1 MANKLIKRRYNNLL
15 TARRNYFSPGGSLLG
30 DILNIP
36 GIQGIVGQNPLDSIN
51 LKNFG
56 STQAIHNVAD
66 LRNSVG
72 TAYTAPKAPSK
83 VGEFFKNHKGLTK
96 AIGSAVGQ
104 VGGGLIGGGL
114 QSGAGNVL
122 QGLSGIASAIPGPW
136 GAVASAAL
144 STAGGLVNRMFGSKM
159 NTENIAK
166 VEANINELNN
176 FTSNASDFDTLSSN
190 WANAATGMTFDND
203 FIGKDGWFSHKA
215 RDKANSLRDQIETGE
230 AWVQN
235 ALNNNASNISETQ
248 MQNLLANYAAYGG
261 PLFAEGGR
269 IHIKPENRGKF
280 TETKRRTGKTTEE
293 LTHSKNPL
301 TRKRAIFA
309 QNAKKWHHAF
319 GGDLMTHGANF
330 DTGLTLVSNGGTHEE
345 NPLEGV
351 PMGVDN
357 EGTPNLVEEGEV
369 IFNDYVFS
377 NRLKVPKAVRNKY
390 KLRGNKSLTFAD
402 AALQMSKES
411 EERPNDPI
419 SQNGLEALLGELAYT
434 QEGIREKKAGK
445 TYALGGNL
453 FPDGGDTHTPYPGG
467 AKAVN
472 PYDWANFVYN
482 GVQLY
487 DPTTRQYNSMYTQ
500 DKFKQFIR
508 DNWDTL
514 GTAYWNDKTK
524 VPNWD
529 SRNKGKIPT
538 IDELLGV
545 AGKSSGLMYDGPW
558 GNPQAYSDAHNF
570 GLYMLDQYM
579 KQNPAKTQYKIRQ
592 GQGKDPLDFTGEF
605 EHYDGNRGGYSWND
619 IIKGHYTSAGSPVY
633 DPETNTTTYYYD
645 PVKQKTPG
653 KVYFRDSANDPWSA
667 GESHGEA
674 NKRGVDWSLY
684 GSPKEDEDGNKYY
697 TKLGPGK
704 KMPSFDNWMRYTPIA
719 GSLTGLGMSLFSK
732 PDESGAEAVLEAS
745 KGAGTYQ
752 PVKFK
757 PVGNYLTYTP
767 FDTEFAAAQANAE
780 SAAARRSLLNTS
792 GGNRAQAMAGIL
804 AADNNALNQLGT
816 LRRGAAEDNFKRR
829 QLVEDFNRATNT
841 FNSENFLKA
850 DMANQAALAQAR
862 DFQLKGTMSA
872 EDLRQRARL
881 TRENAIQANLSG
893 LFTSLGN
900 IGQENVTRQQMQW
913 MVDNGYVPGY
923 GNKAAKGG
931 KIKRR
936 KKGLTY

>member
-15 TARRNYFSPGGSLLG
+15 TARRNYFPYGGPFVLPDVDTSKMLVGNSVNNALEN
-30 DILNIP
+30 LSKARPLAIP
-36 GIQGIVGQNPLDSIN
+36 NLN
-51 LKNFG
+51 LK
-56 STQAIHNVAD
+56 T
-66 LRNSVG
+66 
-72 TAYTAPKAPSK
+72 PSK
-83 VGEFFKNHKGLTK
+83 IGQFFKNNEGLTK

-114 QSGAGNVL
+114 QSGAGNAI
-122 QGLSGIASAIPGPW
+122 QGLSSIAGAIPGPW
-136 GAVASAAL
+136 GAVASAGL
-144 STAGGLVNRMFGSKM
+144 GLVGGLTNRMFGSKM

-235 ALNNNASNISETQ
+235 TLNNNASNISETQ

-330 DTGLTLVSNGGTHEE
+330 DTGVTLVGNGGTHEE

-377 NRLKVPKAVRNKY
+377 NRLKVPKAVRKKY

-545 AGKSSGLMYDGPW
+545 AGETPGLMYDGPY

-579 KQNPAKTQYKIRQ
+579 KQNPSKIQHKIRQ
-592 GQGKDPLDFTGEF
+592 GKGKDPLDFTGEF

-645 PVKQKTPG
+645 PVTKKAPG
-653 KVYFRDSANDPWSA
+653 KVFFRDNADSPWSA
-667 GESHGEA
+667 GESQDEA
-674 NKRGVDWSLY
+674 NKRGVDWNLY
-684 GSPKEDEDGNKYY
+684 DSGRRDDETGNTYY
-697 TKLGPGK
+697 TKLAPPK
-704 KMPSFDNWMRYTPIA
+704 EMPSFDNWMRYAPIA

-732 PDESGAEAVLEAS
+732 SDESGAEAILEAS

-780 SAAARRSLLNTS
+780 SAAARRALLNTS

-923 GNKAAKGG
+923 GNKTAKGG